1 MDLIFNNSAYRV
13 VPRSQVILDKSK
25 CNMVTP
31 SPTLT
36 TPTIT
41 PFITPTPVPI
51 SSETCNKIRQI
62 AASPTVR
69 TSCTTNT
76 RCDTVTCITLGY
88 TSIIQILP
96 CYNPPA
102 LYIVLKDQ
110 NQNVVVR
117 KIVTNS
123 TIIPIPRNVI
133 QLNVT
138 LKHKENRIGIEV
150 KFVYRN
156 YF

>member
-1 MDLIFNNSAYRV
+1 M
-13 VPRSQVILDKSK
+13 VI
-25 CNMVTP
+25 P
-31 SPTLT
+31 SSTLT

-51 SSETCNKIRQI
+51 SSETCTKIKQI
-62 AASPTVR
+62 AANPMVG
-69 TSCTTNT
+69 TSCTTNI
-76 RCDTVTCITLGY
+76 RCDTVTCISLGY
-88 TSIIQILP
+88 TSAIQILP

-102 LYIVLKDQ
+102 LYIMLKDQ

-123 TIIPIPRNVI
+123 TIISIPGSVI
-133 QLNVT
+133 QLDVT

-150 KFVYRN
+150 RFVYGKLLLS
-156 YF
+156 FIAL

>member
-1 MDLIFNNSAYRV
+1 
-13 VPRSQVILDKSK
+13 
-25 CNMVTP
+25 MVTP

-51 SSETCNKIRQI
+51 SSETCNKIKQI
-62 AASPTVR
+62 AAKPVVG

-76 RCDTVTCITLGY
+76 RCDTVTCTTLGY
-88 TSIIQILP
+88 TIVIQILP

-110 NQNVVVR
+110 NQNVVVK

-123 TIIPIPRNVI
+123 TIISIPGSVI
-133 QLNVT
+133 RLDVT
-138 LKHKENRIGIEV
+138 LKHKENRIGVEV
-150 KFVYRN
+150 RFVYGN

>member
-1 MDLIFNNSAYRV
+1 
-13 VPRSQVILDKSK
+13 
-25 CNMVTP
+25 MVTP

-41 PFITPTPVPI
+41 PFITSTPVPI
-51 SSETCNKIRQI
+51 SSETCTKIKQI
-62 AASPTVR
+62 AANPMVGT
-69 TSCTTNT
+69 CTTNT
-76 RCDTVTCITLGY
+76 RCDTVTCTSLGY
-88 TSIIQILP
+88 TSVIQILP

-117 KIVTNS
+117 KIVTSN
-123 TIIPIPRNVI
+123 TIISIPGSVI
-133 QLNVT
+133 QLDVT
-138 LKHKENRIGIEV
+138 LKHKENSIGIEV
-150 KFVYRN
+150 RFVYGS